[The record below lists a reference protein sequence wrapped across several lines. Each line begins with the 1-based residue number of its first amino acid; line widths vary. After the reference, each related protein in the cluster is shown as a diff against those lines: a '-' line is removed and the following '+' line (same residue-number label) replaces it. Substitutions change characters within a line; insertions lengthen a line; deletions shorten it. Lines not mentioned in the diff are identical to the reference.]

1 MNNTYSNAILFGL
14 AVGDALGVP
23 VEFLSRQELREKPVV
38 TMIGNGFHQQ
48 PPGTWS
54 DDSSLAFCLAEALTV
69 EYDLNQIGNNFV
81 QWKNDAYWT
90 AHDVVFDIGN
100 ITERA
105 IVQLSL
111 GTQPNQ
117 AGPTDENSNGNGSL
131 MRILPL
137 LFHIKD
143 KPIHERFEIIRDV
156 SSLTHGH
163 IRSVISCFF
172 YLEFARQLLLTNDKF
187 EAYEAARTDTVT
199 FLTSL
204 PSYEDE
210 MQHFDRLLNRYI
222 HHFDEDSISSKG
234 YVVSTLE
241 ASMYCFLT
249 TDSYSDAVLKAVNM
263 GEDTDTTGAVTGG
276 IAGLHYGI
284 DSIPID
290 WLAVLARKDDI
301 EELAQRFAL
310 KYNLVPR

>member
-1 MNNTYSNAILFGL
+1 MNNTYSNAVLFGL

-23 VEFLSRQELREKPVV
+23 VEFRSREELREEPVV
-38 TMIGNGFHQQ
+38 TMIGYGSHDQ
-48 PPGTWS
+48 PEGTWS

-69 EYDLNQIGNNFV
+69 DYDLARIGNNFV

-90 AHDVVFDIGN
+90 AHGVVFDIGM
-100 ITERA
+100 TTHYA
-105 IVQLSL
+105 INRLSL
-111 GTQPNQ
+111 GIQPNH
-117 AGPTDENSNGNGSL
+117 AGSTDENSNGNGSL

-143 KPIHERFEIIRDV
+143 KPIHERFEITRDV

-163 IRSVISCFF
+163 IRSVIYCFF

-187 EAYEAARTDTVT
+187 EAYEAARTLTVT

-222 HHFDEDSISSKG
+222 HHFDEDSISSEG

-241 ASMYCFLT
+241 ASMYCLLT
-249 TDSYSDAVLKAVNM
+249 TDSYSDAVLKAVNL
-263 GEDTDTTGAVTGG
+263 GAEP
-276 IAGLHYGI
+276 
-284 DSIPID
+284 IPPGQ
-290 WLAVLARKDDI
+290 LQV
-301 EELAQRFAL
+301 E
-310 KYNLVPR
+310 